1 MRKKKNL
8 DQFSKNY
15 RTSYSNT
22 LPLSSQK
29 YGFGI
34 RDPRSGKKPIPDP
47 ERPHIP
53 DPGYETLVKNF
64 AFLGQAVP
72 HGEGGELPGPGS
84 RLGPH
89 SSGQRPLLQDPVH
102 HSLSLSA
109 LFLGAM
115 RSLFGR

>member
-1 MRKKKNL
+1 M
-8 DQFSKNY
+8 
-15 RTSYSNT
+15 
-22 LPLSSQK
+22 PLSSQK

-34 RDPRSGKKPIPDP
+34 RDPEKTYSESRKA
-47 ERPHIP
+47 P
-53 DPGYETLVKNF
+53 DPGSRIRIRNTGKKNF
-64 AFLGQAVP
+64 DFLGQAVP

-89 SSGQRPLLQDPVH
+89 SSGQGPILQDPVH

-115 RSLFGR
+115 RPLYFTRFYLETFSIMRGL